1 MDRLGTEGDRL
12 GLFLMGLAIEIR
24 MRDAMLKTRL
34 DRDVQSV
41 IPCLGGGVVKAVKN
55 QKAGRGKPRGRKS
68 NHLKPIFIQVFM
80 YMDLCMC

>member
-12 GLFLMGLAIEIR
+12 GLFLMGLAIGIR

-41 IPCLGGGVVKAVKN
+41 IPCLGGGVVKAVKKQN
-55 QKAGRGKPRGRKS
+55 AGGGKS
-68 NHLKPIFIQVFM
+68 NHLKPNFIQVFM